1 MNILIFFIDADCSI
15 YPVNM
20 LEKVFVD
27 QNNVDYGFPPE
38 GDVMKVELPEPV
50 TILGETIPDEYIC
63 LDQQDDFYLSK

>member
-27 QNNVDYGFPPE
+27 QNNVEYGFPPE
-38 GDVMKVELPEPV
+38 GGVMEVV
-50 TILGETIPDEYIC
+50 TFIMYTRSQYI
-63 LDQQDDFYLSK
+63 